1 MMNLRKSIGAGGLA
15 LTLVMAL
22 ELVAATGSAS
32 AAERLGSY
40 PIDPAKVSISGIS
53 SGAFMANQFHI
64 AHSKLIMGA
73 GIIAGGLYGCAV
85 EGIVNDS
92 PESLDSLATGPCMS
106 WPGGLKGVES
116 YAELSR
122 EFAD

>member
-22 ELVAATGSAS
+22 ELVAATGSAA

-40 PIDPAKVSISGIS
+40 PVDPAKVSISGIS

-64 AHSKLIMGA
+64 AHSDLIMGA
-73 GIIAGGLYGCAV
+73 GIVAGGLYGCAV
-85 EGIVNDS
+85 QSVDGNGHPS
-92 PESLDSLATGPCMS
+92 SLISIAVGPCMTA
-106 WPGGLKGVES
+106 PGLLGSAGIYVG
-116 YAELSR
+116 
-122 EFAD
+122 